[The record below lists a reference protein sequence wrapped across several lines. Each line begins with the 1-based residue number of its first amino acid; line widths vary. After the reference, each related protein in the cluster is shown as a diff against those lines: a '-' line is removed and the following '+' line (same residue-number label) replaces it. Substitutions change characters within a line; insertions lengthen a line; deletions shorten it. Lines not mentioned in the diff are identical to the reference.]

1 MNDTA
6 AAQEQYLPTLVL
18 PLRNSALVLPSHCVA
33 EVMMAAGSL
42 APEQSAP
49 HLLGFA
55 NWRERELPVLSFEA
69 LRDGQLPEQF
79 RARQLAVLNAIG
91 GAEGM
96 SHFAI
101 AVSAMPHHWELSES
115 QVETLGVPDDLQS
128 PAIQGMIKVAG
139 QSLVVPDWDYLQQQ
153 AMDAFL
159 QRQAESA
166 D

>member
-1 MNDTA
+1 MNDPATVK
-6 AAQEQYLPTLVL
+6 EEYLPTLVL
-18 PLRNSALVLPSHCVA
+18 PLRDSALVLPSHCVA
-33 EVMMAAGSL
+33 EVMMAGSIE
-42 APEQSAP
+42 AEESSP

-69 LRDGQLPEQF
+69 LRDGQLPQQF

-96 SHFAI
+96 SHFAV
-101 AVSAMPHHWELSES
+101 AVSAMPHHWELSED
-115 QVETLGVPDDLQS
+115 QVETLEVPDDLQS

-153 AMDAFL
+153 AMNAYQ
-159 QRQAESA
+159 QRQPDSS

>member
-1 MNDTA
+1 MNDPATVK
-6 AAQEQYLPTLVL
+6 EEYLPTLVL
-18 PLRNSALVLPSHCVA
+18 PLRDSALVLPSHCVA
-33 EVMMAAGSL
+33 EVMMAGSI
-42 APEQSAP
+42 AAEESSP

-55 NWRERELPVLSFEA
+55 HWRERELPVLSFEA
-69 LRDGQLPEQF
+69 LRDGQLPQQF

-96 SHFAI
+96 SHFAV
-101 AVSAMPHHWELSES
+101 AVSAMPHHWELSED

-153 AMDAFL
+153 AMNAYQ
-159 QRQAESA
+159 QRQLDSS